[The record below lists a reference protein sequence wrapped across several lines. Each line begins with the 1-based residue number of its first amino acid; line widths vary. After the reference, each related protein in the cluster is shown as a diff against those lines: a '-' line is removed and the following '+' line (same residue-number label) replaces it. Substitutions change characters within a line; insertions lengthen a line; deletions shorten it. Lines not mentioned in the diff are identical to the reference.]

1 MARYFPQYASFKIID
16 CEEEAVTGA
25 FWGVWDKKKMLIIS
39 ASLDSSSNFA
49 FPV

>member
-25 FWGVWDKKKMLIIS
+25 FLRGMR
-39 ASLDSSSNFA
+39 
-49 FPV
+49 